1 MRLFDEY
8 EPVDNC
14 HAPSNPLFCSTV
26 FVGTVKVARVRLNVV
41 GQDGVGKTCLVRLLL
56 GQAFEEHASTC
67 GIDLSKASVTLMKSH
82 CSTIEGDPTMWQLLS
97 WKEHKE
103 KLNQAFESADR
114 SSSAICLKLINCTI
128 YVYRSKA
135 GQKQAEKEVRHH
147 SVRQTEG
154 LETWRMRA
162 YWTLLCTMYF
172 VDASQHKRLQ
182 SPASHRPLTKE
193 QRDKIEALLND
204 STRFGSQTD
213 VILMTICDFGG
224 QEPFLT
230 AHAALM
236 PSSPLS
242 MYMLVFN
249 GAQLLTDKATSSF
262 RTKGIDGRIVHEPQ
276 KLCRMQT
283 NDDFLKHWSSSV
295 LIAHPPQ
302 QAGSFF
308 GEEVERLPAIFPI
321 ATHRKLAEEAKLN
334 KDHSSF
340 DFIKANDDHLKKL
353 FWKNKCQHHFVPPS
367 SSNVDVCF
375 PVENKTSGT
384 DDPIA
389 REIRNKANKIAKS
402 YWQKQAEQPARW
414 LKFEDAIGE
423 LKTITGRHT
432 AELDEVKEVAR
443 LCQIS
448 DEGELGEALIHLMN
462 VGAVY
467 HFPEIPGLRNIVFHD
482 FNWLFNL
489 LASFVGSVHSK
500 PKGLRPHWQEAVE
513 SGFLSLQLVDY
524 LLKNVAEVEERDYDA
539 AKGILCHFDVLI
551 ERKGSGDKGYYS
563 ACFIQDDFRRET
575 KFSQAF
581 KCSQKS
587 SLPLP
592 LLIFAKDVLFFPE
605 PLYFR
610 LATRIIG
617 KHSMASADSVPLK
630 RNRLIFFFSPGVN
643 AEFLYQGARNCVSV
657 TLFPNNE
664 RKPLTEEQNSKLAKA
679 CHEFREWLIKS
690 VDEAKQRG
698 MAGLQTELHCQVEE
712 TKPNGQFSETLAKLE
727 GFSADTD
734 MWSVAKGTRQ
744 LDDEELD
751 GMKLWFDK
759 TK

>member
-1 MRLFDEY
+1 M
-8 EPVDNC
+8 
-14 HAPSNPLFCSTV
+14 
-26 FVGTVKVARVRLNVV
+26 
-41 GQDGVGKTCLVRLLL
+41 GKTCLVRLLL

-82 CSTIEGDPTMWQLLS
+82 CSTIDGDPTMWQRLS

-103 KLNQAFESADR
+103 KLNQAFGSADR
-114 SSSAICLKLINCTI
+114 SSSIICFKLINCTSDTYI
-128 YVYRSKA
+128 
-135 GQKQAEKEVRHH
+135 GQKLARNRKRRKEGIWKLGHFILQCVQCICRFISAQIGAESCKPH
-147 SVRQTEG
+147 
-154 LETWRMRA
+154 
-162 YWTLLCTMYF
+162 
-172 VDASQHKRLQ
+172 
-182 SPASHRPLTKE
+182 PLTKE
-193 QRDKIEALLND
+193 QLDEIEALVND
-204 STRFGSQTD
+204 STRLGGQTD

-262 RTKGIDGRIVHEPQ
+262 RMKGIDGRIVHESQ

-283 NDDFLKHWSSSV
+283 NDDFLKHWASSV

-321 ATHRKLAEEAKLN
+321 ATHRKLAEARFKQRYLWFKSVN
-334 KDHSSF
+334 
-340 DFIKANDDHLKKL
+340 FIKANDDHLKHL

-367 SSNVDVCF
+367 SSNLDVCF
-375 PVENKTSGT
+375 PVENKMSGT
-384 DDPIA
+384 DEPVA
-389 REIRNKANKIAKS
+389 REIRDKVNKIAKS

-414 LKFEDAIGE
+414 LKFEDALGE
-423 LKTITGRHT
+423 LKSITGRYT
-432 AELDEVKEVAR
+432 AGLDEVKEVAR
-443 LCQIS
+443 LCHIV
-448 DEGELGEALIHLMN
+448 DERELGEALIHLMN

-524 LLKNVAEVEERDYDA
+524 LLKNVAEVEERDFDA
-539 AKGILCHFDVLI
+539 AKGILCHFDVLT
-551 ERKGSGDKGYYS
+551 EKEEGSSDKGYYS
-563 ACFIQDDFRRET
+563 ACFIQDDFQRET

-617 KHSMASADSVPLK
+617 KRSMASADSVQLK
-630 RNRLIFFFSPGVN
+630 RNRLIFFISPGVN
-643 AEFLYQGARNCVSV
+643 AEFLYQGTRNCVSV

-664 RKPLTEEQNSKLAKA
+664 RKPLTEEQNSKLPKA

-698 MAGLQTELHCQVEE
+698 MAGLQTELYCQVEE
-712 TKPNGQFSETLAKLE
+712 TKPKGQFSETLAKLE